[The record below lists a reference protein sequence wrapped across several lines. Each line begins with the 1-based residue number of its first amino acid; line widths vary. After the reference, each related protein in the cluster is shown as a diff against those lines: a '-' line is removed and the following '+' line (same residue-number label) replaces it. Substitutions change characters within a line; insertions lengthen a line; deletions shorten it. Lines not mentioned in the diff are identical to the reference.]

1 MHDMKTELERLLEPI
16 ERSFFLFGARGTGK
30 STWLRQKLPD
40 AVRLDLLD
48 TSLQQELTAFP
59 FHLEALV
66 GNHPPE
72 TWVILDEVQKVPALM
87 DEVHRLMETK
97 RWRFVLCGSSA
108 RKLRRGGANLLAG
121 RALTLKMAPFSFA
134 ELGERFDLSQALEW
148 GLLPVVWSDLPMAPD
163 ILSAYLDTYLRE
175 EIREEGVVRKLAP
188 FLRFLT
194 VAGQVHGQVLNLQNI
209 SREAAVP
216 RSSVEGYFSILFDTL
231 VAHQLPAYRPAL
243 KVREAAHPKF
253 FWVDSGMARAAA
265 GLLRDRPDRTWL
277 GASLESLIFHEL
289 RTFNTVHGCHRP
301 LAYYRTAAGAEI
313 DFIIETARR
322 RASSPA
328 SVVCIEVKM
337 AERWN
342 RKWERAMRD
351 LNRLSGIHV
360 EKMIGV
366 YTGSRAYHFDGLDVL
381 PVEQFLRRLH
391 DGLVF

>member
-1 MHDMKTELERLLEPI
+1 MRAELSRLLEPI
-16 ERSFFLFGARGTGK
+16 GRSFFLFGARGTGK

-48 TSLQQELTAFP
+48 TSLQLELIASP
-59 FHLEALV
+59 FHLEGLV
-66 GNHPPE
+66 GNLPAGS
-72 TWVILDEVQKVPALM
+72 WVVLDEVQKVPALL

-97 RWRFVLCGSSA
+97 KWHFVLCGSSA
-108 RKLRRGGANLLAG
+108 RKLRRGGADLLAG
-121 RALTLKMAPFSFA
+121 RALTLEMEPFSFA

-148 GLLPVVWSDLPMAPD
+148 GLLPMVWSDLSMAPD
-163 ILSAYLDTYLRE
+163 ILGAYLDTYLRE

-188 FLRFLT
+188 FLRFMGI
-194 VAGQVHGQVLNLQNI
+194 AGQIHGQVLNLQNI
-209 SREAAVP
+209 SRDAAVP
-216 RSSVEGYFSILFDTL
+216 RSSVEGYFSVLFDTL

-265 GLLRDRPDRTWL
+265 GLLRDRPDGTWL

-289 RTFNTVHGCHRP
+289 RTFNSVGGRHRP
-301 LAYYRTAAGAEI
+301 LAYYRTAAGTEI

-322 RASSPA
+322 SADAPA
-328 SVVCIEVKM
+328 SVVCVEVKM

-351 LNRLSGIHV
+351 LNGLPGIHV

-366 YTGSRAYHFDGLDVL
+366 YTGNRAYHFDGLDVL
-381 PVEQFLRRLH
+381 PVEQFLKRLYA
-391 DGLVF
+391 GQIF